1 MKSKLILLTTGLLV
15 GALFLQIGILGKPR
29 EKLNHKKVT
38 MFVGQTKKLKIKNK
52 RKNAK
57 VKWYSKNKSVAKVTK
72 KGKVIAKNVGKT
84 TIIAKVKKKKYKC
97 RVVVKSSKIKESSR
111 NNNCEPVTRD
121 KTTTLE
127 PTAEQPTTENEPTTE
142 QTTTEIASMTEQVTT
157 QSEKD
162 IVSILSRSMNV
173 ICHRGYKKLAPE
185 NSEAAFRLAK
195 QNGYNIVE
203 TDIKYTKDGVPV
215 MLHDFTIN
223 RVARNADGSE
233 ITEPI
238 DISTITYE
246 EVLNYDFGIYK
257 SEEFKGTKI
266 LTLVDFLKLCKE
278 LDLKAY
284 LHLFMGTEKHIR
296 DLYDLVE
303 EYGMKDKVT
312 WFSYSDTLLKYVRDY
327 DYTARLEL
335 VVGSVSVETISKAEE
350 LKKYGN
356 PVVIDSNTYS
366 REEIELCKNANI
378 PMEVYWINSLNR
390 INSLDSYISGVTV
403 EYIW

>member
-1 MKSKLILLTTGLLV
+1 MKKKIIILTIGLLV

-84 TIIAKVKKKKYKC
+84 TIIAKVKKKKYICK
-97 RVVVKSSKIKESSR
+97 VIVKKGALNI
-111 NNNCEPVTRD
+111 D
-121 KTTTLE
+121 KTNDNTSESNAIVTITQFQSAVDQE
-127 PTAEQPTTENEPTTE
+127 TTE
-142 QTTTEIASMTEQVTT
+142 EQVIDA
-157 QSEKD
+157 QSEKY
-162 IVSILSRSMNV
+162 IVSSLSEKMNI
-173 ICHRGYKKLAPE
+173 ICHRGYKKMAPE
-185 NSEAAFRLAK
+185 NSELAFRLAK

-246 EVLNYDFGIYK
+246 EALKYDFGMYR

-266 LTLVDFLKLCKE
+266 LTLVEFLKLCKE
-278 LDLKAY
+278 LDLHAY
-284 LHLFMGTEKHIR
+284 LHLFLGTETHIR
-296 DLYDLVE
+296 ELYDLVE
-303 EYGMKDKVT
+303 EHGMKDKVI
-312 WFSYSDTLLKYVRDY
+312 WFSYLDTLLKYVRDY
-327 DYTARLEL
+327 DHTARLEL
-335 VVGSVSVETISKAEE
+335 IVGSVTAETISKAEE
-350 LKKYGN
+350 LRQYGN
-356 PVVIDSNTYS
+356 PVAIDSNTYS

-378 PMEVYWINSLNR
+378 PMEVYLMKSLDLING
-390 INSLDSYISGVTV
+390 LDSYISGVTV
-403 EYIW
+403 EYIR

>member
-1 MKSKLILLTTGLLV
+1 MKKKIIILTIGLLV

-52 RKNAK
+52 RKKTK
-57 VKWYSKNKSVAKVTK
+57 VKWYSKNKSIAKVTK
-72 KGKVIAKNVGKT
+72 KGKVIAKNIGKT
-84 TIIAKVKKKKYKC
+84 TVIAKVRKKKYKC
-97 RVVVKSSKIKESSR
+97 KIVVCKNSDFKSDNS
-111 NNNCEPVTRD
+111 NNSI
-121 KTTTLE
+121 
-127 PTAEQPTTENEPTTE
+127 
-142 QTTTEIASMTEQVTT
+142 TEINT
-157 QSEKD
+157 QTRKIEEKD
-162 IVSILSRSMNV
+162 LVSSLSQKMNI
-173 ICHRGYKKLAPE
+173 ICHRGYKALAPE

-233 ITEPI
+233 IIEPI

-246 EVLNYDFGIYK
+246 EALKYDFGIYK
-257 SEEFKGTKI
+257 SEEFKGTKL
-266 LTLVDFLKLCKE
+266 LTLVDFLKLCNE
-278 LDLKAY
+278 LDLRAY
-284 LHLFMGTEKHIR
+284 LHLFTGTEVQVR
-296 DLYDLVE
+296 ELYDVVE

-312 WFSYSDTLLKYVRDY
+312 WFSYIDNLLKYVRDY
-327 DYTARLEL
+327 DHTARLEL
-335 VVGSVSVETISKAEE
+335 VVGSVTVETISKAEE
-350 LKKYGN
+350 LRQYGN

-378 PMEVYWINSLNR
+378 PMEVYLMKSLDVING
-390 INSLDSYISGVTV
+390 LDSYISGVTV
-403 EYIW
+403 EYIR